1 MSGFDLTLTAM
12 AGAPGG
18 SGQGQ
23 GNSMVMI
30 VWIVL
35 MLGLFYFMMIRPQ
48 QRKEKER
55 RKMMDAIKTGDR
67 VIFAGGL
74 IGSVTNVKDH
84 TFAVKIADNTKVEV
98 LKASVTRVL
107 QKDEEL
113 GPATKE

>member
-1 MSGFDLTLTAM
+1 MNGLDLTLIGM

-18 SGQGQ
+18 AGQGS

-55 RKMMDAIKTGDR
+55 RQMMSSIKTGDR
-67 VIFAGGL
+67 VIFAAGL
-74 IGSVTNVKDH
+74 IGNVTNVKGN
-84 TFAVKIADNTKVEV
+84 TFTVKIADNTKIEV
-98 LKASVTRVL
+98 LKAAVTRVL
-107 QKDEEL
+107 QKDEDIDSS
-113 GPATKE
+113 TKE

>member
-1 MSGFDLTLTAM
+1 MSGLDLTLTAM

-55 RKMMDAIKTGDR
+55 RKMIDAIKTGDR

-84 TFAVKIADNTKVEV
+84 SFTVKIADNTKVEV

-113 GPATKE
+113 GSATKE

>member
-1 MSGFDLTLTAM
+1 MSGLDLTLTAM

-55 RKMMDAIKTGDR
+55 RKMIDAIKTGDR

-74 IGSVTNVKDH
+74 IGGVTNVKDH

-113 GPATKE
+113 GSATKE